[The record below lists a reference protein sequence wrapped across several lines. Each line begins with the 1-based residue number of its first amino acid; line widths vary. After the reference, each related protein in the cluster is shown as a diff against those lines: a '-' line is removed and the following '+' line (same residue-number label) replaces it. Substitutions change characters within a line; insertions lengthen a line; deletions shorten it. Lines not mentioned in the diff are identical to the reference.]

1 MALLTNIDNKFS
13 VSDAG
18 AVRFNNAFTFPTAD
32 GTANYV
38 LKTNGSGQLAWAP
51 DLNSDAVTKIIG
63 GTNITVSPA
72 TGLGDVTVN
81 ADLSGTV
88 TGSGTLNKVPRWTAT
103 GSDLGDGPITFS
115 NASATATS
123 TFGGPV
129 TSASVYGTSRVQ
141 SDDNMFMVGGQFY
154 MGAGD
159 SSTDDTYRFY
169 AASGVY
175 YLQSRK
181 SGTWTTYL
189 SIGSDA
195 HAAFSGQVSA
205 THFDSTSTT
214 ANIFLGSVI
223 TKPGDNL
230 GFIVR
235 NSSNTIIGSFLR
247 TSNTTSK
254 LTTDNLALG
263 GTTAQYVRG
272 DGSFATFSPGTGTV
286 TGSGSASR
294 VAFWTTTSNISYND
308 DFKYDGFRK
317 IALGGDIEN
326 SLSDFCSIELGNTGM
341 IMSEKA
347 DSQYNALF
355 LSNNAYYTDAWRY
368 KTASVVGANYISL
381 YQGKILFATA
391 PAPTTAGDAITW
403 STKMTLLNNGNFGIG
418 TDSPPSDH
426 RLQIHNAGA
435 AYSRFALTNSSTGV
449 ASGDGLIFQMETLNS
464 IIKNQENGSL
474 AFGTNGRE
482 TDLYINSSGSINIG
496 SRRAALPSNFGYS
509 SSYKVLILG
518 SSGANYQTDAV
529 TLSLGVDITG
539 NPSGAYNGN
548 GREIIIRNEGSF
560 ISPNAANNG
569 YNSILSWNSSGQPY
583 FSQNVGIGT
592 TGPSANLEVKTLT
605 GGAGVN
611 TLRLNTNF
619 ANGNAVDINP
629 FITGANNGGL
639 EIKLNG
645 AQKLVMLPS
654 GNVGIG
660 TTSPSGYKLVIE
672 NTAEDM
678 LKLHNSTDGL
688 DSLISFTN
696 PGGTLA
702 RIQGLDNGGLQF
714 DTGNNA
720 GGVNTNV
727 MYMSNGGKVGIG
739 TTSPTYKLVVSN
751 SGAEGLEIAPGYT
764 SGANLLQNYNR
775 SNSQYVRADYVAS
788 THQWYQGDTSTVN
801 VHMDL
806 TGSGVLTVKND
817 IVAYGSPSDKR
828 LKENIKPIESALD
841 KVSKLQGVTFDW
853 KESDSILKIK
863 KDIGFIASSNIGAI
877 P

>member
-569 YNSILSWNSSGQPY
+569 
-583 FSQNVGIGT
+583 
-592 TGPSANLEVKTLT
+592 
-605 GGAGVN
+605 
-611 TLRLNTNF
+611 
-619 ANGNAVDINP
+619 
-629 FITGANNGGL
+629 
-639 EIKLNG
+639 
-645 AQKLVMLPS
+645 
-654 GNVGIG
+654 
-660 TTSPSGYKLVIE
+660 
-672 NTAEDM
+672 
-678 LKLHNSTDGL
+678 
-688 DSLISFTN
+688 
-696 PGGTLA
+696 
-702 RIQGLDNGGLQF
+702 LQ
-714 DTGNNA
+714 
-720 GGVNTNV
+720 
-727 MYMSNGGKVGIG
+727 
-739 TTSPTYKLVVSN
+739 
-751 SGAEGLEIAPGYT
+751 
-764 SGANLLQNYNR
+764 
-775 SNSQYVRADYVAS
+775 
-788 THQWYQGDTSTVN
+788 
-801 VHMDL
+801 
-806 TGSGVLTVKND
+806 
-817 IVAYGSPSDKR
+817 
-828 LKENIKPIESALD
+828 
-841 KVSKLQGVTFDW
+841 
-853 KESDSILKIK
+853 
-863 KDIGFIASSNIGAI
+863 
-877 P
+877 